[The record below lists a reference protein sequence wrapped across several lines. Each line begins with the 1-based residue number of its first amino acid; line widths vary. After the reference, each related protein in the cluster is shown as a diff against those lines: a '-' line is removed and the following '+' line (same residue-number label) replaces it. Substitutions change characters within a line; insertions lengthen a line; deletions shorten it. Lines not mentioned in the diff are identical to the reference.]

1 MWTYNSY
8 LELIKEGLEKDVG
21 FFFRHDVDISLKKAV
36 EMAEFESKNGIKST
50 YYILLSSPYYNALE
64 AENLQRIR
72 TLRELGMGIG
82 LHYDNSIK
90 LQDANQCCSEIII
103 QLGILQHHIGEL
115 EEKSVTFHKP
125 LRGVDINAETVN
137 LLNLSNIY
145 SPNFDQRFKYI
156 SDSGHNWRENP
167 YDIINTNDMVHINTH
182 PEWYNNE
189 EMDMEDCIYSLGI
202 EFECDKEVNKLV
214 RSMREYRDRVLWPR
228 KDIPVRIVK
237 SQM

>member
-8 LELIKEGLEKDVG
+8 LELINEGLEKDVG

-36 EMAEFESKNGIKST
+36 EMAEFESKNNIKST

-103 QLGILQHHIGEL
+103 QLGMLQHHIGEL

-125 LRGVDINAETVN
+125 LRGADINGEAVN

-145 SPNFDQRFKYI
+145 SPNFDRRFKYI

-189 EMDMEDCIYSLGI
+189 EMDMEECIYSLGI

-214 RSMREYRDRVLWPR
+214 RSIREYRDRVL
-228 KDIPVRIVK
+228 
-237 SQM
+237 

>member
-8 LELIKEGLEKDVG
+8 LELINEGKEKDVG

-103 QLGILQHHIGEL
+103 QLGMLQHHIGEL

-125 LRGVDINAETVN
+125 LRGVDINGETVN

-145 SPNFDQRFKYI
+145 SPNFDRRFKYI

-167 YDIINTNDMVHINTH
+167 YDIIDTNDMVHINTH

-189 EMDMEDCIYSLGI
+189 EMDMEECIYSLGI

-214 RSMREYRDRVLWPR
+214 RSMREYRDRV
-228 KDIPVRIVK
+228 V
-237 SQM
+237 

>member
-103 QLGILQHHIGEL
+103 QLGMLQHHIGEL

-167 YDIINTNDMVHINTH
+167 YDIIDTNDMVHINTH

-189 EMDMEDCIYSLGI
+189 EMDMEECIYSLGI

-214 RSMREYRDRVLWPR
+214 RSMMEYRDRVL
-228 KDIPVRIVK
+228 
-237 SQM
+237 

>member
-8 LELIKEGLEKDVG
+8 LELIKDGLEKDVS

-90 LQDANQCCSEIII
+90 VQDANQCCSEIII
-103 QLGILQHHIGEL
+103 QLGMLQHHIGEL

-125 LRGVDINAETVN
+125 FRGADINGEAVN

-145 SPNFDQRFKYI
+145 SPNFDRRFKYI

-214 RSMREYRDRVLWPR
+214 RSMREYRDRV
-228 KDIPVRIVK
+228 V
-237 SQM
+237 

>member
-103 QLGILQHHIGEL
+103 QLGMLQHHIGEL

-125 LRGVDINAETVN
+125 LRGVDINGETVN

-145 SPNFDQRFKYI
+145 SPNFDRRFKYI

-214 RSMREYRDRVLWPR
+214 RSMREYRDRV
-228 KDIPVRIVK
+228 V
-237 SQM
+237 

>member
-8 LELIKEGLEKDVG
+8 LELIKEGLDKDVG

-103 QLGILQHHIGEL
+103 QLGMLQHHIGEL

-125 LRGVDINAETVN
+125 LRGVDITGETVN

-145 SPNFDQRFKYI
+145 SPNFDRRFKYI

-167 YDIINTNDMVHINTH
+167 YDIIDTNDMVHINTH

-189 EMDMEDCIYSLGI
+189 EMDMEECIYSLGI

-214 RSMREYRDRVLWPR
+214 RSMREYRDRV
-228 KDIPVRIVK
+228 V
-237 SQM
+237 

>member
-90 LQDANQCCSEIII
+90 VQDANQCCSEIII
-103 QLGILQHHIGEL
+103 QLGMLQHHIGEL

-125 LRGVDINAETVN
+125 LRGVDINGETVN

-145 SPNFDQRFKYI
+145 SPNFDRRFKYI

-214 RSMREYRDRVLWPR
+214 RSMREYRDRV
-228 KDIPVRIVK
+228 V
-237 SQM
+237 

>member
-103 QLGILQHHIGEL
+103 QLGMLQHHIGEL

-214 RSMREYRDRVLWPR
+214 RSMREYRDRV
-228 KDIPVRIVK
+228 V
-237 SQM
+237 

>member
-90 LQDANQCCSEIII
+90 VQDANQCCSEIII
-103 QLGILQHHIGEL
+103 QLGMLQHHIGEL

-214 RSMREYRDRVLWPR
+214 RSMREYRDRVL
-228 KDIPVRIVK
+228 
-237 SQM
+237 

>member
-189 EMDMEDCIYSLGI
+189 EMDMEECIYSLGI

-214 RSMREYRDRVLWPR
+214 RSMREYRDRV
-228 KDIPVRIVK
+228 V
-237 SQM
+237 

>member
-8 LELIKEGLEKDVG
+8 LELINEGLEKDVG

-36 EMAEFESKNGIKST
+36 EMAEFENKNGIKST

-103 QLGILQHHIGEL
+103 QLGMLQHHIGEL

-125 LRGVDINAETVN
+125 LRGVDINGETVN

-145 SPNFDQRFKYI
+145 SPNFDRRFKYI

-167 YDIINTNDMVHINTH
+167 YDIIDTNDMVHINTH

-189 EMDMEDCIYSLGI
+189 EMDMEECIYSLGI

-214 RSMREYRDRVLWPR
+214 RSIREYRDRVL
-228 KDIPVRIVK
+228 
-237 SQM
+237 

>member
-8 LELIKEGLEKDVG
+8 LELIKDGLDKDVS

-90 LQDANQCCSEIII
+90 VQDANQCCSEIII
-103 QLGILQHHIGEL
+103 QLGMLQHHIGEL

-125 LRGVDINAETVN
+125 LRGADINGEAVN

-145 SPNFDQRFKYI
+145 SPNFDRRFKYI

-167 YDIINTNDMVHINTH
+167 YDIINTNNMVHINTH

-214 RSMREYRDRVLWPR
+214 RSMREYRERVL
-228 KDIPVRIVK
+228 
-237 SQM
+237 

>member
-167 YDIINTNDMVHINTH
+167 YDIIDTNDMVHINTH

-189 EMDMEDCIYSLGI
+189 EMDMEECIYSLGI

-214 RSMREYRDRVLWPR
+214 RSMREYRDRVL
-228 KDIPVRIVK
+228 
-237 SQM
+237 

>member
-189 EMDMEDCIYSLGI
+189 EMDMEECIYSLGI

-214 RSMREYRDRVLWPR
+214 RSMREYRDRVL
-228 KDIPVRIVK
+228 
-237 SQM
+237 

>member
-214 RSMREYRDRVLWPR
+214 RSIREYRDRVL
-228 KDIPVRIVK
+228 
-237 SQM
+237 

>member
-1 MWTYNSY
+1 
-8 LELIKEGLEKDVG
+8 
-21 FFFRHDVDISLKKAV
+21 
-36 EMAEFESKNGIKST
+36 
-50 YYILLSSPYYNALE
+50 LLSSPYYNALE

-103 QLGILQHHIGEL
+103 QLGMLQHHIGEL

-189 EMDMEDCIYSLGI
+189 EMNMEDCIYSLGI

-214 RSMREYRDRVLWPR
+214 RSMREYRDRV
-228 KDIPVRIVK
+228 V
-237 SQM
+237 

>member
-36 EMAEFESKNGIKST
+36 EMAEFESKNNITST

-103 QLGILQHHIGEL
+103 QLGMLQHHIGEL

-125 LRGVDINAETVN
+125 LRGVDINGETVN

-145 SPNFDQRFKYI
+145 SPNFDRRFKYI

-167 YDIINTNDMVHINTH
+167 YDIINTSDMVHINTH

-189 EMDMEDCIYSLGI
+189 EMDMEECIYSLGI

-214 RSMREYRDRVLWPR
+214 RSIREYRDRVL
-228 KDIPVRIVK
+228 
-237 SQM
+237 